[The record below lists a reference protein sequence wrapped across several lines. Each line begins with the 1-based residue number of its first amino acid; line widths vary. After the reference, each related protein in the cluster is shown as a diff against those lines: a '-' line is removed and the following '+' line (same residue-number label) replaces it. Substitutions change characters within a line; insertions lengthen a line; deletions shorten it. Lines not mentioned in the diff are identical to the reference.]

1 MRFAEGCALAAT
13 SVQAA
18 TMLAAIA
25 RVEAEEKAKRQDQ
38 ARSLFRGLSLT
49 AEPMCMSMNTESTN
63 IMDDI
68 INGDD
73 EAKDDYKPSVESEP
87 DGGVIS
93 PHELIINPKN
103 SLKEV
108 VSQLVKAEG
117 INGVLDI
124 DIDDITKKF
133 EHHQH
138 PHWKGLSLVDKFVAY
153 SFETVGIL
161 GLNHKINEEQSINIL
176 TSIVSKANDLE
187 SAIAIDEGGGRRL
200 QNFGSNNN
208 LFVAYIQVS
217 RLKLQGLDDESI
229 LDQLTMLFTER
240 VVDVIAGVLD
250 IAIPFICPGGS
261 PADDSV
267 DQGGCCETDAQCY
280 SKSELCFLCFSYCYC
295 IIYSLLT
302 YVALYSNR

>member
-1 MRFAEGCALAAT
+1 MRFAKGCALAAT

-38 ARSLFRGLSLT
+38 ARSLFRGPSLT

-73 EAKDDYKPSVESEP
+73 EAKDDYKLSVESEP

-124 DIDDITKKF
+124 DIDIDDITKKF
-133 EHHQH
+133 EHHQ
-138 PHWKGLSLVDKFVAY
+138 HWKGLSLVDKFVAY

-176 TSIVSKANDLE
+176 TRIVSKANDLE
-187 SAIAIDEGGGRRL
+187 RAIVIDEGGGRRL

-208 LFVAYIQVS
+208 LFLAYIQVS

-229 LDQLTMLFTER
+229 LDRLTMIFTER
-240 VVDVIAGVLD
+240 VVGIIFGILDLAVATTTTTSTTPGCPALQTGTATGGTGTAGFLD
-250 IAIPFICPGGS
+250 SCSQG
-261 PADDSV
+261 DD
-267 DQGGCCETDAQCY
+267 
-280 SKSELCFLCFSYCYC
+280 CFDCKL
-295 IIYSLLT
+295 
-302 YVALYSNR
+302 